1 MSHLVLIMT
10 KWNVIV
16 YIEGQ
21 ELNSSL
27 LSCALE
33 ILGLSRRL
41 QEENQLKQQ
50 QRARNL
56 VSQPLGGFLLLC
68 ITTAHAQWPLRGKM
82 MSLPLYDVGLISHTQ
97 CCSRLREKL
106 VFVVIG
112 WGFLLGIITTH
123 ARAVVTRGKMMSSPL
138 YDPHTLQDQYSTF
151 SQPWTLTP
159 RKVYKQWS
167 PRDKVTSPLLYFI
180 PMTWKHGRWSTTS
193 W

>member
-1 MSHLVLIMT
+1 MSHLFLIMT
-10 KWNVIV
+10 KWNVNV
-16 YIEGQ
+16 YIDGQ

-68 ITTAHAQWPLRGKM
+68 VTTAHAQWPLRGKM

-159 RKVYKQWS
+159 RKVS
-167 PRDKVTSPLLYFI
+167 V
-180 PMTWKHGRWSTTS
+180 
-193 W
+193 